1 MPPRRLKGAVA
12 GALAVTAL
20 ATPAA
25 GARPVEAIPGTT
37 RPTPPA
43 AGPSQTEAPAP
54 TVIRTIDRGF
64 DWGSAGIGA
73 AAAAAIVLLAVGGAW
88 AGSRAGVRPTR

>member
-1 MPPRRLKGAVA
+1 MPPRRLKAAVA

-25 GARPVEAIPGTT
+25 GARPVEAIPATT
-37 RPTPPA
+37 RPTTPA
-43 AGPSQTEAPAP
+43 AGPSQTEARAP

-73 AAAAAIVLLAVGGAW
+73 AAAAAMVLLAVGSAW
-88 AGSRAGVRPTR
+88 ASSRAGARPTR

>member
-1 MPPRRLKGAVA
+1 MQ
-12 GALAVTAL
+12 T
-20 ATPAA
+20 
-25 GARPVEAIPGTT
+25 IPTSAP
-37 RPTPPA
+37 PTPPA
-43 AGPSQTEAPAP
+43 AGASQAHAPAP
-54 TVIRTIDRGF
+54 TVIRRNDRGL